1 MTRLFVNVYTDKNE
15 ARNAEL
21 VECLAA
27 NKESFDEV
35 IEIHGRPT
43 FREYFEKINEV
54 AEEDDIS
61 IVANLDII
69 FEIESYHLIKY
80 NIKNNQVYAL
90 SRWDLDGD
98 GVAVHFDREDSQ
110 DAWCF
115 KGKVKIPSDCDF
127 EMGRCGCD
135 NAIADRL
142 AKAGYT
148 VLNPSNDIITLHLHT
163 SKIRNYDRSTTVLP
177 PYLLI
182 KPHHLNENPI
192 YRTV

>member
-35 IEIHGRPT
+35 VEIHGRPT
-43 FREYFEKINEV
+43 YREYFEKINEV
-54 AEEDDIS
+54 AQDDDIS
-61 IVANLDII
+61 IVSNLDIV
-69 FEIESYHLIKY
+69 FEIGSFHMINGYLKANE
-80 NIKNNQVYAL
+80 VYAL
-90 SRWDLDGD
+90 SRWDLKKSGD
-98 GVAVHFDREDSQ
+98 IVHFDRDDSQ

-115 KGKVKIPSDCDF
+115 RGKVTIPNDCDF
-127 EMGRCGCD
+127 GTGECGCD

-142 AKAGYT
+142 EKAGYR
-148 VLNPSNDIITLHLHT
+148 VLNPSKDIMTLHIHT
-163 SKIRNYDRSTTVLP
+163 SEVRNYTRKDTISP
-177 PYLLI
+177 PYLLV
-182 KPHHLNENPI
+182 KPHHINENPI